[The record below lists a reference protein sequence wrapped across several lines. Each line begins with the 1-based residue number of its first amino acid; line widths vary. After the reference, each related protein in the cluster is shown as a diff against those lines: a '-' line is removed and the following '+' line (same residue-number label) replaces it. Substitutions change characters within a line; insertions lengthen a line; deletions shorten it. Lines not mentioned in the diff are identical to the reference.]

1 MSRRWRRAL
10 LVLLTALAV
19 CVVTAAIVLQ
29 SDWLRGRLRRLA
41 VSQAAKYLTGEL
53 TVGRLTGSL
62 LHDVVLD
69 DVTLTQDDGVVI
81 HAARISVRYD
91 WRALVQRHLVL
102 DDLVVEQPMLRIA
115 QGSAGWNVGQLLRK
129 RDSTGEPLA
138 LLIDRMRL
146 VNGDVEIRMGE
157 RRVAARAGGQ
167 RRRAPGAHERPIHR
181 AAHERHAA

>member
-1 MSRRWRRAL
+1 
-10 LVLLTALAV
+10 VLLTALAV

-91 WRALVQRHLVL
+91 WRALVQRHLNRH
-102 DDLVVEQPMLRIA
+102 DLVVEQRCCELRRC
-115 QGSAGWNVGQLLRK
+115 GWNVGHLL
-129 RDSTGEPLA
+129 E
-138 LLIDRMRL
+138 
-146 VNGDVEIRMGE
+146 
-157 RRVAARAGGQ
+157 ARQHG
-167 RRRAPGAHERPIHR
+167 R
-181 AAHERHAA
+181 AAGAAGSMRP